1 MLNARHGE
9 VGDNGV
15 IDHPPKVNLDEMPYS
30 YFQPAVAL
38 HITDSTD
45 TSATLNIGDAKVV
58 VQSGGLGAYPST
70 GSVKKK
76 LTRLAAIQLMS
87 LKHADASGNII
98 LGLDADFDKLSSYV
112 ADMNQEL
119 KTFLES
125 PMPKERWKQRKP
137 MYQKKVKKEVKL
149 HPLLGGFTPKK
160 GR

>member
-1 MLNARHGE
+1 
-9 VGDNGV
+9 
-15 IDHPPKVNLDEMPYS
+15 
-30 YFQPAVAL
+30 
-38 HITDSTD
+38 
-45 TSATLNIGDAKVV
+45 
-58 VQSGGLGAYPST
+58 
-70 GSVKKK
+70 
-76 LTRLAAIQLMS
+76 MS